1 MKTALVALLMA
12 AFAALAVLAYVRLA
26 PSDAR
31 RWHVD
36 PLSARRPKTPNAFLL
51 LPGDPKGAPPEY
63 ALDAGALAAAFDAFA
78 LAQPRV
84 RRLAVSE
91 DGLLATYV
99 IRTRLIGYPD
109 YLSIR
114 FIPRDGGGSTLAA
127 FSRARF
133 GYGDRGV
140 NRKRLLGWLKAFH
153 PE

>member
-1 MKTALVALLMA
+1 MKTLLVAALLVMG
-12 AFAALAVLAYVRLA
+12 ALLAYIRLA
-26 PSDAR
+26 PSDAA

-36 PLSARRPKTPNAFLL
+36 PLAARKPKTPNAFLL

-78 LAQPRV
+78 RAQPRV
-84 RRLAVSE
+84 RRLAQSE

-99 IRTRLIGYPD
+99 IRTKWIGYPD

-114 FIPRDGGGSTLAA
+114 FIPLDGGRSTLAA

-133 GYGDRGV
+133 GRSDLGL
-140 NRKRLLGWLKAFH
+140 NRRRLLGWLEEFR